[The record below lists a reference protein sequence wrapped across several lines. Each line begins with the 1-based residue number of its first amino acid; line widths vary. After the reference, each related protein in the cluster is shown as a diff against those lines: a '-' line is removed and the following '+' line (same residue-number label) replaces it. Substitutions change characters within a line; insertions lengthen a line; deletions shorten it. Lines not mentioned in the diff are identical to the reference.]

1 MVYRTTPK
9 MAQRKADRRRRFL
22 DTGKRLFG
30 QHGYHS
36 TTVPMIVEATG
47 SSTGSFYF
55 YFQNKEDIFVAV
67 LEEVG
72 NDLAL
77 HLNEA
82 MGQVVDPEE
91 RMRAAVKSLF
101 LYLAND
107 PDAARILI
115 TESSCLGGRVD
126 KVRAGIVD
134 RHTISVAKAIES
146 APESP
151 FHERNNVA
159 AWCWVGAVHEAVKR
173 WLELPLQERRTAAEV
188 AQCVEDYNLRAIR
201 VKG

>member
-22 DTGKRLFG
+22 ETGKQLFG

-36 TTVPMIVEATG
+36 TTVPMIVEAAG

-55 YFQNKEDIFVAV
+55 YFENKEDIFVAI

-82 MGQVVDPEE
+82 MGQVVDPAEQ
-91 RMRAAVKSLF
+91 MRTAVKSLF

-107 PDAARILI
+107 PAAARILI

-126 KVRAGIVD
+126 EVRAAIVD
-134 RHTISVAKAIES
+134 RHTIGIAKAIES
-146 APESP
+146 VTESP
-151 FHERNNVA
+151 FRERNDVA
-159 AWCWVGAVHEAVKR
+159 AWCWVGAVHEVVKR
-173 WLELPLQERRTAAEV
+173 WLEQPPQERRTAAEV
-188 AQCVEDYNLRAIR
+188 ARCVEDYNLGAIR